1 MPCPKHC
8 SPDIYRVMS
17 CCWEEKRLRRPGFAQ
32 LVDKMKQLLERAN
45 HMLDMNR
52 LGDDADYIEILPPDE
67 QEILLEYEGEET
79 LA

>member
-1 MPCPKHC
+1 
-8 SPDIYRVMS
+8 
-17 CCWEEKRLRRPGFAQ
+17 
-32 LVDKMKQLLERAN
+32 
-45 HMLDMNR
+45 MLDMNR